1 MAPEDVEDVTDLTD
15 LADEDLAEKLGNGAI
30 AGTDPQ
36 PGTLYVVGTPI
47 GNLEDMTYRSVRI
60 LGAVDAIAAEDTRR
74 TGRLLAHFQIKTPQ
88 IACHEHNQIKRIPDL
103 LERLRRGQAIALV
116 SDAGMPGISDPG
128 VPLIQACI
136 DAGFT
141 VVPVPGACAAI
152 AALCGSGL
160 ATDRFTF
167 EGFLP
172 VKGADR
178 RDRLSAIAQEPRT
191 QILYEAP
198 HRLLATLRDLR
209 EICGD
214 DRAIVIARELTK
226 RHEQFWRGPL
236 VEAVRQWQRAADG
249 LPPEPHPEPGSQ
261 TPPVLKG
268 EFVLVLAGAPC
279 DRAEAIDDDTLTK
292 ELKTLIAQG
301 RSPSAASKELAKA
314 RSLPR
319 KRLYDLSL
327 RLGDGG

>member
-1 MAPEDVEDVTDLTD
+1 MAPEDVTD
-15 LADEDLAEKLGNGAI
+15 LAEEDLASDGGNGAI
-30 AGTDPQ
+30 AGSEPQ

-47 GNLEDMTYRSVRI
+47 GNLEDMTYRAVKI

-88 IACHEHNQIKRIPDL
+88 IACHEHNQIKRIPEL

-136 DAGFT
+136 AAGLT

-152 AALCGSGL
+152 AALCAAGL

-172 VKGADR
+172 VKGAER
-178 RDRLSAIAQEPRT
+178 RDRLAAIAQEPRT

-198 HRLLATLRDLR
+198 HRLLATLGDLHQT
-209 EICGD
+209 CGD

-249 LPPEPHPEPGSQ
+249 LPPEASPEAIPHSP

-268 EFVLVLAGAPC
+268 EFVLVLAGAPTH
-279 DRAEAIDDDTLTK
+279 RAEPIDDATLIK
-292 ELKTLIAQG
+292 ELKTLMAQG

>member
-1 MAPEDVEDVTDLTD
+1 MEEVEDHPSN
-15 LADEDLAEKLGNGAI
+15 EGAI
-30 AGTDPQ
+30 VIGEPQ
-36 PGTLYVVGTPI
+36 ASTLYVVGTPI
-47 GNLEDMTYRSVRI
+47 GNLEDMTYRSVKI

-88 IACHEHNQIKRIPDL
+88 IPCHEHNQTKRIPELVD
-103 LERLRRGQAIALV
+103 RLRRGEAIALV

-136 DAGFT
+136 GAGLA

-172 VKGADR
+172 VKGSGR
-178 RDRLSAIAQEPRT
+178 RDRLAAIAQEPRT

-209 EICGD
+209 ETCGG
-214 DRAIVIARELTK
+214 DRAIAIARELTK

-236 VEAVRQWQRAADG
+236 VEAIAQWQRAADG
-249 LPPEPHPEPGSQ
+249 LPPEPSPDAIPHSQ
-261 TPPVLKG
+261 TPPILKG
-268 EFVLVLAGAPC
+268 EFVLVLAGAPR
-279 DRAEAIDDDTLTK
+279 DRPEPIDDDTLIA

>member
-1 MAPEDVEDVTDLTD
+1 MEEVEDHPSN
-15 LADEDLAEKLGNGAI
+15 EGAI
-30 AGTDPQ
+30 ASGEPQ
-36 PGTLYVVGTPI
+36 PSTLYVVGTPI
-47 GNLEDMTYRSVRI
+47 GNLEDMTYRSVKI

-88 IACHEHNQIKRIPDL
+88 IPCHEHNQTKRIPELVD
-103 LERLRRGQAIALV
+103 RLRRGEAIALV

-136 DAGFT
+136 GAGLA

-152 AALCGSGL
+152 AALCASGL

-172 VKGADR
+172 VKGSDR
-178 RDRLSAIAQEPRT
+178 RDRLAAIAQEPRT

-209 EICGD
+209 ETCGD
-214 DRAIVIARELTK
+214 DRAIAIARELTK

-236 VEAVRQWQRAADG
+236 VEAVAQWQRAADG
-249 LPPEPHPEPGSQ
+249 LPPEPSPEASPDAIPHSP
-261 TPPVLKG
+261 TPPILKG
-268 EFVLVLAGAPC
+268 EFVLVLAGAPR
-279 DRAEAIDDDTLTK
+279 DRPAPIDDDTLIH